1 MEKYMQN
8 MRNDAYEELKHRIL
22 HFEYLPGTKISEKN
36 LAEDLNLGRTPV
48 REAIIRIERDGLIE
62 VIPQSGTYITKIN
75 LSDAENA
82 RFTRESIEKSVVLE
96 AIVST
101 DKSLQK
107 RIKRNL
113 VAQADAIEAQD
124 ADEFFNLD
132 EQFHETFYEMAN
144 RKSVW
149 NWLQSINM
157 QLNRFRWLRLKV
169 TDLQWDTIIE
179 QHRAIFEAVENKSLE
194 DTSFLVDQHL
204 RLMLSEKKAL
214 LETYPEYFD
223 IEVDSNE

>member
-1 MEKYMQN
+1 MQN

>member
-1 MEKYMQN
+1 

-82 RFTRESIEKSVVLE
+82 RFTRESIEKSVILE

-132 EQFHETFYEMAN
+132 EQFHETFYEMAH
-144 RKSVW
+144 RSSVW

-169 TDLQWDTIIE
+169 TNLQWDTIIK

-223 IEVDSNE
+223 IESDSKE